1 MKYLISES
9 QASQLHEAVGNDF
22 YEKLY
27 ERYNF
32 KAISY
37 DEVSDKIKKEIS
49 TQFGVDKSEM
59 GPQTE
64 VGKQIME
71 VSAKIMDGFR
81 NELRY
86 IDENPLFIELLN
98 KIR

>member
-9 QASQLHEAVGNDF
+9 QASQLHETVGNDF
-22 YEKLY
+22 YKKLY
-27 ERYNF
+27 EKYNF

-37 DEVSDKIKKEIS
+37 DEVSDRIKKEIS

-64 VGKQIME
+64 IGRKIME
-71 VSAKIMDGFR
+71 VSAKMMDSFR
-81 NELRY
+81 HELRY
-86 IDENPLFIELLN
+86 IEENPLFIELMTQI
-98 KIR
+98 K